1 MHNGAVFRNHL
12 GDLVMKNKVIKG
24 DKHPGT
30 TEVESVEIKVGSTMT
45 QAHHMSF
52 RKPDD
57 FTM

>member
-1 MHNGAVFRNHL
+1 
-12 GDLVMKNKVIKG
+12 MKNKMIKG